1 MSTKNTAKKWQAL
14 ADRTV
19 EQLKTND
26 YPGRGIVIGLTPDA
40 TRYVQV
46 YWIMGR
52 SENSRNR
59 IFVPEEN
66 GFLRTEAADPAKLSD
81 PSLII
86 YYPLRHEG
94 GAHIVTNGDQT
105 DTIWDALK
113 HGGTFEQALAT
124 RTYEPDPPNFT
135 PRISGLVDLGDRQ
148 NAYKLSILKT
158 NENDESQTKRQFF
171 HYEKAIAGYGHFIS
185 TYVGDGNPLP
195 SFAGEPQL
203 APLFDDEGETAR
215 FYWDLL
221 NDDNKISLLVK
232 TIRVSDGST
241 SLTVINKH
249 SEGGA

>member
-1 MSTKNTAKKWQAL
+1 MSAKWQEL
-14 ADRTV
+14 ANGTIR
-19 EQLKTND
+19 QLETNA
-26 YPGRGIVIGLTPDA
+26 YPGRGIIIGLTPDG
-40 TRYVQV
+40 TRYLQV

-66 GFLRTEAADPAKLSD
+66 GFLRTEARDPAKLSD

-105 DTIWDALK
+105 DTVWEALRS
-113 HGGTFEQALAT
+113 GGTFEQALAT

-135 PRISGLVDLGDRQ
+135 PRISGIVDLNDRQ
-148 NAYKLSILKT
+148 NAYKLSILKSH
-158 NENDESQTKRQFF
+158 ENDETQTKRQYF
-171 HYEKAIAGYGHFIS
+171 HYEHAIAGFGHFIS

-203 APLFDDEGETAR
+203 APLFDDEQETAR
-215 FYWDLL
+215 HYWNLL
-221 NDDNKISLLVK
+221 NEDNKISLLVK
-232 TIRVSDGST
+232 SIRISDGAT
-241 SLTVINKH
+241 KLTVINKDV
-249 SEGGA
+249 EGGA

>member
-1 MSTKNTAKKWQAL
+1 MTTNTMAKWQTL
-14 ADRTV
+14 ADQTVAQLRT
-19 EQLKTND
+19 NA
-26 YPGRGIVIGLTPDA
+26 YPGRGIIIGLTPDA

-52 SENSRNR
+52 SDNSRNR
-59 IFVPEEN
+59 IFVPETN

-86 YYPLRHEG
+86 YYPLRHVG
-94 GAHIVTNGDQT
+94 SAHIVTNGDQT
-105 DTIWDALK
+105 DTIWEALK
-113 HGGTFEQALAT
+113 GGGTFEQALGT

-135 PRISGLVDLGDRQ
+135 PRISGLVDLNDKQ

-158 NENDESQTKRQFF
+158 NENDEAQTKRHFF
-171 HYEKAIAGYGHFIS
+171 HYEKALPGFGHFIS

-203 APLFDDEGETAR
+203 APLFDDERETAR

-221 NDDNKISLLVK
+221 NEDNRISLLVK
-232 TIRVSDGST
+232 TIDVQGGET

-249 SEGGA
+249 SEGGV

>member
-1 MSTKNTAKKWQAL
+1 MTTNTLAKWQAL

-19 EQLKTND
+19 QQLRTNA

-66 GFLRTEAADPAKLSD
+66 GFLRTEARDPAKLSD

-105 DTIWDALK
+105 DTIWEALK
-113 HGGTFEQALAT
+113 SGGTFEQALGT

-135 PRISGLVDLGDRQ
+135 PRISGIVDLGDKQ
-148 NAYKLSILKT
+148 NAYKLSILKS

-171 HYEKAIAGYGHFIS
+171 QYEKAIPGYGHFIS

-203 APLFDDEGETAR
+203 APLFDDEKETAR

-221 NDDNKISLLVK
+221 NEDNRISLLVK
-232 TIRVSDGST
+232 TIGVQGGAT
-241 SLTVINKH
+241 SLTVINKD
-249 SEGGA
+249 SEGGV

>member
-1 MSTKNTAKKWQAL
+1 MATNWQAL

-19 EQLKTND
+19 RRLRENA
-26 YPGRGIVIGLTPDA
+26 YPGRGIIIGLTPDA
-40 TRYVQV
+40 SRYVQV

-59 IFVPEEN
+59 VFVPEPN

-105 DTIWDALK
+105 DTIWEAIRS
-113 HGGTFEQALAT
+113 GGTFEQALGT

-135 PRISGLVDLGDRQ
+135 PRISGIVDLGDKQ

-158 NENDESQTKRQFF
+158 NENDEAQTKRQFF
-171 HYEKAIAGYGHFIS
+171 HYEKAIPGYGHFIS

-203 APLFDDEGETAR
+203 APVFDDADETAR
-215 FYWDLL
+215 FYWNLL
-221 NDDNKISLLVK
+221 NEDNRISLLVK
-232 TIRVSDGST
+232 TIRIPDGGAE
-241 SLTVINKH
+241 LTVINKH
-249 SEGGA
+249 GEGGG

>member
-1 MSTKNTAKKWQAL
+1 MSTNTTTKWKAL
-14 ADRTV
+14 ADATIQRLQ
-19 EQLKTND
+19 ENS

-59 IFVPEEN
+59 VFIPEEN
-66 GFLRTEAADPAKLSD
+66 GFLRTEAADPAKLTD

-94 GAHIVTNGDQT
+94 SAHIVTNGDQT
-105 DTIWDALK
+105 DTIWEAIK
-113 HGGTFEQALAT
+113 SGGTFEGALAT

-135 PRISGLVDLGDRQ
+135 PRISGIVDLNDAQ
-148 NAYKLSILKT
+148 NSYKLSILKS
-158 NENDESQTKRQFF
+158 NENDESQTKRQYF
-171 HYEKAIAGYGHFIS
+171 HYEQAIAGYGHFIS

-195 SFAGEPQL
+195 SFAGEPQV
-203 APLFDDEGETAR
+203 APLFDDEQETAR

-221 NDDNKISLLVK
+221 DGDNKISLLVK
-232 TIRVSDGST
+232 TIRIEDGET
-241 SLTVINKH
+241 TLTVVNRPA
-249 SEGGA
+249 EGGA